1 MCLLDFVIV
10 ITFFGV
16 SQNPAYP
23 NDCVCVFAD
32 AAIIPVF
39 DGIFKSPQETRTEPS
54 AWVGVSVIL
63 GAAKV
68 RQ

>member
-1 MCLLDFVIV
+1 MIV